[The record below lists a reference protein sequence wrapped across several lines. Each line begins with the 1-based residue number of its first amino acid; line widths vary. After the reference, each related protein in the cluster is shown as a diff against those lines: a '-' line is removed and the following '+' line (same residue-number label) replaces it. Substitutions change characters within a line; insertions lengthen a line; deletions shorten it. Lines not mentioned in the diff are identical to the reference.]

1 MGWTTRAVM
10 LGLFLFGASEAG
22 ASLVNGAACTPGD
35 PAIQGDRYLIVAGS
49 VNYKGAASGLVTLYC
64 HPVIERCPLGNRL
77 RLTYT
82 DSDGT
87 GNAVS
92 VKAQLISL
100 SPQDG
105 FLFFVPGAQILPNV
119 SDVTVPTSQTATF
132 GFLFDPRRSYAYI
145 RVDMNRVPGTSHVAT
160 LYGVGVECVE

>member
-1 MGWTTRAVM
+1 MGRTTRVVT
-10 LGLFLFGASEAG
+10 LGLCLLGASEAG
-22 ASLVNGAACTPGD
+22 ASLVNGASCTPGD
-35 PAIQGDRYLIVAGS
+35 PAIQNDRYLIVAGS
-49 VNYKGAASGLVTLYC
+49 VNYKGAGSGLVTLYC

-77 RLTYT
+77 LMTYT

-119 SDVTVPTSQTATF
+119 SDVTVPTSQRASF
-132 GFLFDPRRSYAYI
+132 GFLFDPSRTYTYI
-145 RVDMNRVPGTSHVAT
+145 RVDMNRAPGTTHVAT
-160 LYGVGVECVE
+160 LYGVGVECVQ